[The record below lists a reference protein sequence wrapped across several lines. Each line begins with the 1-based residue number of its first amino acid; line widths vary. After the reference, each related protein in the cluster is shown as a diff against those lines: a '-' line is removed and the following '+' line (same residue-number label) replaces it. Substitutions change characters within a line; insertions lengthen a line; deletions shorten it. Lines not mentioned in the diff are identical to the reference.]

1 MPGDIEQVTAQL
13 TSLVRAKTGDAR
25 ARAHSL
31 ESLPG
36 HAGFSYGFILERSDR
51 DAKPAGKYV
60 VRIAPPGVKISG
72 PADIVRQARVMTSLA
87 ETPVA
92 VPPIIWYGDE
102 PEFFDRPYF
111 VGGFIEGFKL
121 GESTL
126 PLAHLKQLARKGI
139 ATMAALHN
147 VPWEPRRDAW
157 GDPFALSEE
166 LKRLDYLLDRPT
178 LDPAVVARAPELRE
192 RLRSSLPAGTR
203 IGCVHG
209 DFQWSNVLFNDERVV
224 ALIDW
229 EISLVGATL
238 LDLGWICFFSDPGSW
253 VGVDPGR
260 GSLLNADEIVDA
272 YAESAG
278 FLVSIPEVRWFRA
291 FAGYRFGVITC
302 FNLML
307 HRRGK
312 RPDPLW
318 EETALSAPKMFEH
331 GLELLG

>member
-1 MPGDIEQVTAQL
+1 MPGNIEEVTAQL
-13 TSLVRAKTGDAR
+13 TKLVRAKTGDAG

-31 ESLPG
+31 ETLPG
-36 HAGFSYGFILERSDR
+36 HAGFSYSFILERSTDG
-51 DAKPAGKYV
+51 ATPAGKFV

-72 PADIVRQARVMTSLA
+72 PADIVRQARVMASLA
-87 ETPVA
+87 DTPVA

-111 VGGFIEGFKL
+111 VGGFVEGFKL
-121 GESTL
+121 GESQL
-126 PLAHLKQLARKGI
+126 PLAHLKRLARAGI

-147 VPWEPRRDAW
+147 VAWEPRREAW
-157 GDPFALSEE
+157 GAPFALSDE
-166 LKRLDYLLDRPT
+166 LKRLDYLLDRDT
-178 LDPAVVARAPELRE
+178 LDPAVVARGPELRE

-209 DFQWSNVLFNDERVV
+209 DFQWSNVLFDEERVV

-238 LDLGWICFFSDPGSW
+238 LDLGWICFFSDPQSW
-253 VGVDPGR
+253 VGTDVR
-260 GSLLNADEIVDA
+260 GSLLKADEIVDA
-272 YAESAG
+272 YAEAAG
-278 FLVSIPEVRWFRA
+278 FPVSIPEVRWFRA

-318 EETALSAPKMFEH
+318 EETALSAPRMFER

>member
-1 MPGDIEQVTAQL
+1 MPGDIEQVTSQL
-13 TSLVRAKTGDAR
+13 TALVRAKTGDPG

-36 HAGFSYGFILERSDR
+36 HAGFSYSFILDRSAPT
-51 DAKPAGKYV
+51 AKPAGKCV

-72 PADIVRQARVMTSLA
+72 PADIMRQARVMASLA
-87 ETPVA
+87 DTAVA

-102 PEFFDRPYF
+102 PEFFERPYF
-111 VGGFIEGFKL
+111 VGGFVEGFKL
-121 GESTL
+121 GESQL
-126 PLAHLKQLARKGI
+126 PHAHLKQLARKGI

-147 VPWEPRRDAW
+147 VAWESRRAAW
-157 GDPFALSEE
+157 GEPFALSEE
-166 LKRLDYLLDRPT
+166 MKRLDYLLDRPT

-192 RLRSSLPAGTR
+192 RLRSSLPAGAR

-209 DFQWSNVLFNDERVV
+209 DFQWSNVLFNEERVV

-253 VGVDPGR
+253 VGPDVR
-260 GSLLNADEIVDA
+260 GLLLNADEIVDA
-272 YAESAG
+272 YAEAYG
-278 FLVSIPEVRWFRA
+278 FPVSIPEVRWFRA

-312 RPDPLW
+312 RHDPLW
-318 EETALSAPKMFEH
+318 EETALSAPRMFDH
-331 GLELLG
+331 ALELLG

>member
-1 MPGDIEQVTAQL
+1 MPGNIEEVTAQL
-13 TSLVRAKTGDAR
+13 TKLVRAKTGDAG

-31 ESLPG
+31 ETLPG
-36 HAGFSYGFILERSDR
+36 HAGFSYSFILERSTDS
-51 DAKPAGKYV
+51 ATPAGKFV

-72 PADIVRQARVMTSLA
+72 PADIVRQARVMASLA
-87 ETPVA
+87 DTPVA
-92 VPPIIWYGDE
+92 VPPIVWYGDE

-111 VGGFIEGFKL
+111 VGGFVEGFKL
-121 GESTL
+121 GESQL
-126 PLAHLKQLARKGI
+126 PLAHLKRLARAGI

-147 VPWEPRRDAW
+147 VAWEPRRDAW
-157 GDPFALSEE
+157 GAPFALSDE
-166 LKRLDYLLDRPT
+166 LKRLDYLLDRDT
-178 LDPAVVARAPELRE
+178 LDPAVVARGPELRE
-192 RLRSSLPAGTR
+192 RLRSSLPAGAR

-209 DFQWSNVLFNDERVV
+209 DFQWSNVLFDEQRVV

-238 LDLGWICFFSDPGSW
+238 LDLGWICFFSDPQSW
-253 VGVDPGR
+253 VGTDVR

-272 YAESAG
+272 YAEAAG
-278 FLVSIPEVRWFRA
+278 FPVSIPEVRWFRA

-318 EETALSAPKMFEH
+318 EETALSAPRMFEH